1 MPPRCYSGVKC
12 HLGVLGR
19 QMPSG
24 GIGASNATQN
34 LLGRQKPP
42 RGYWGVKGQ
51 SFQKILKKNSE
62 KLFWASN
69 ATQVL
74 FGRQMP
80 PGGIGASNA
89 TRGYRG
95 VKCHPGFTGASK
107 ATPRL
112 LGRQRP
118 GASKGPKASGR
129 QKSGASKGPLWVKAI
144 KATRRQISGSQNSC
158 VRVHVVNG
166 SGRQRR

>member
-1 MPPRCYSGVKC
+1 MGSKKFKKKNLKNCSGRQMPPRCYSGVKC

-24 GIGASNATQN
+24 GIGASNATLN
-34 LLGRQKPP
+34 LLGRQRPS
-42 RGYWGVKGQ
+42 RDYWGLKGQ

-62 KLFWASN
+62 KLFRASN

-95 VKCHPGFTGASK
+95 VKCHLGFTGASK

-118 GASKGPKASGR
+118 VFPKNFE
-129 QKSGASKGPLWVKAI
+129 KKF
-144 KATRRQISGSQNSC
+144 
-158 VRVHVVNG
+158 
-166 SGRQRR
+166 